1 MNRILPKNK
10 DFILTNAKLVLADEV
25 IQGTIVVKNGLIDSI
40 DHGRCALS
48 QSIDCN
54 GSYLSAG
61 LVELH
66 TDNLERHLEPRP
78 GVNWP
83 IKTAAIAHDAEL
95 YGCGVTTVF
104 DAMRVGSIPTGSGQY
119 AAYARGLADA
129 ILGLKE
135 KGLLKISH
143 FLHLRAE
150 ICSATLSEELAS
162 FSNNDQ
168 VGIVS
173 LMDHTPGQ
181 RQFRNMDKFKA
192 YVTGKKKLDED
203 GYNQHV
209 EMLKTLRNENGKR
222 HENITVEEAARLGA
236 VLASHDDTTTEH
248 VKVSK
253 SRGIKVAEFPTTLE
267 AAKACRKNGISIM
280 MGAPNLIRGGSH
292 SGNVSALELAQNEL
306 LDVISSDYV
315 PAALLQSAIQLGD
328 LWGDLPKAL
337 RTVTLNPA
345 RAAGFS
351 DRGEIALGQRADL
364 ICFSMD
370 DNHGIIESVF
380 VG

>member
-1 MNRILPKNK
+1 MK
-10 DFILTNAKLVLADEV
+10 
-25 IQGTIVVKNGLIDSI
+25 GTVVVKNGVIVGIDQGNS
-40 DHGRCALS
+40 ALS
-48 QSIDCN
+48 QAIDCD
-54 GSYLSAG
+54 GSYVSAG

-135 KGLLKISH
+135 KELLKISH

-162 FSNNDQ
+162 FSNKDQ

-203 GYNQHV
+203 GYNHHV
-209 EMLKTLRNENGKR
+209 EMLKTLRNENGTR
-222 HENITVEEAARLGA
+222 HEKITVEEAARLGA
-236 VLASHDDTTTEH
+236 ILASHDDTTIEH
-248 VKVSK
+248 VNVSK

-267 AAKACRKNGISIM
+267 AAKACRENGISIM

-337 RTVTLNPA
+337 NTVTLNPA
-345 RAAGFS
+345 RAAGLA
-351 DRGEIALGQRADL
+351 DRGEISLGQRADL

>member
-1 MNRILPKNK
+1 MNRLLIKNK

-25 IQGTIVVKNGLIDSI
+25 MKGTVVVKNGVIVGIDQGNS
-40 DHGRCALS
+40 ALS
-48 QSIDCN
+48 QAIDCD
-54 GSYLSAG
+54 GSYVSAG

-83 IKTAAIAHDAEL
+83 IKTAVIAHDAEL

-192 YVTGKKKLDED
+192 YVTGKKKLDEN

-209 EMLKTLRNENGKR
+209 EMLKALRNEHGTR
-222 HENITVEEAARLGA
+222 HENITVEEATRLGA
-236 VLASHDDTTTEH
+236 VLASHDDTTIEH
-248 VKVSK
+248 VNVSK

-267 AAKACRKNGISIM
+267 AAKACRENGISIM

-351 DRGEIALGQRADL
+351 DRGEIALGKRADL